1 MVTQTI
7 KLIMSDKT
15 LDEIRM
21 VKGDTDRAISFEIY
35 ASEEA
40 TEPLDP
46 TAWSFKLDIVKPD
59 NTFVETS
66 QNGSATFT
74 LSAQAGAVTGKGYY
88 QLFVYNQYDGL
99 GVYTGQGDFRIDDD
113 ILNDDIIESV
123 AEVNG
128 LKFPEDFY
136 TINDDIAEIDDTET
150 TTEKTWSSSKIQ
162 SEIDDGIS
170 DAINDN
176 ISSDSTTWSSD
187 KIAAEIAGA
196 TPEIS
201 DDFTLDVEKEIGT
214 WLNGTTKLYRKVV
227 EISGNKNVG
236 YENIIY
242 TLPSNCHIM
251 MIDGCIYNDYW
262 EGMGF
267 PLNYTYAYSG
277 GTYAFSTWT
286 TNAEAN
292 AVMFRNY
299 WNSVVT
305 KIYLIL
311 YYTKS

>member
-35 ASEEA
+35 SSKEA

-113 ILNDDIIESV
+113 ILNDDLIESV

-128 LKFPEDFY
+128 LRFPEDFY
-136 TINDDIAEIDDTET
+136 TIDDNIAQIDDNT
-150 TTEKTWSSSKIQ
+150 T
-162 SEIDDGIS
+162 
-170 DAINDN
+170 
-176 ISSDSTTWSSD
+176 SSDSTWSSD
-187 KIAAEIAGA
+187 KIDN
-196 TPEIS
+196 EIS
-201 DDFTLDVEKEIGT
+201 DA
-214 WLNGTTKLYRKVV
+214 
-227 EISGNKNVG
+227 ISGITPFSATNLYVADNMTPTNITANITN
-236 YENIIY
+236 YDAIIIY
-242 TLPSNCHIM
+242 VNDTLATSGVSYFFPINFI
-251 MIDGCIYNDYW
+251 NDLIATSGKIQLYPFSSTYAAYYVVTT
-262 EGMGF
+262 G
-267 PLNYTYAYSG
+267 LNYDNSTG
-277 GTYAFSTWT
+277 GMVITRVDGLKF
-286 TNAEAN
+286 
-292 AVMFRNY
+292 
-299 WNSVVT
+299 
-305 KIYLIL
+305 
-311 YYTKS
+311 